1 MTAAATT
8 TNKVDMKAICNNMVY
23 CGVKSVNVEN
33 NNTVEVN
40 IKTEDDFLRIVKTS
54 WDDDSLI
61 WDNDTVAIDKYG
73 CHICLIGDSKVVITG
88 IPVKK
93 FCNMLKREVTKYNKT
108 IASRDEYIH
117 DLVVNGLD

>member
-1 MTAAATT
+1 MTA
-8 TNKVDMKAICNNMVY
+8 TNNNIDMKAICSNMVY
-23 CGVKSVNVEN
+23 CGVKSVNQYSDK
-33 NNTVEVN
+33 NTVEVN
-40 IKTEDDFLRIVKTS
+40 IKTEDDFLRIAKVS

-73 CHICLIGDSKVVITG
+73 CRICLIGDSKVVITG

-93 FCNMLKREVTKYNKT
+93 FCNMLKKEVAKYNKM

-117 DLVVNGLD
+117 DLVINGLD